1 MYIMETKVV
10 RFNDFVDIYVYDEK
24 CLIKH
29 EKFRVVCNND
39 AVKRVLWERLLF

>member
-1 MYIMETKVV
+1 METKVV
-10 RFNDFVDIYVYDEK
+10 WFNDVVDIYVYDEK

-39 AVKRVLWERLLF
+39 TEKRVLWERLLF